1 MFEVFDVHNFCFG
14 GHMSTTQPSLYERL
28 GGEDMISSLI
38 PAFYVRVL
46 GDAELAPFFK
56 DSSLE
61 KLHSMQRE
69 FFIMAT
75 GGPVEYSGRSM
86 AHAHHGRGITKHHFG
101 RFSGHLVET
110 LLDMGV
116 TQEEADEVISR
127 INTHVNE
134 VTGTSY

>member
-1 MFEVFDVHNFCFG
+1 
-14 GHMSTTQPSLYERL
+14 MSDNTPSLYERL
-28 GGEDMISSLI
+28 GGEAMIASLI

-46 GDAELAPFFK
+46 ADAELAPFFK
-56 DSSLE
+56 HTPLE
-61 KLHSMQRE
+61 KLHTMQHE

-75 GGPVEYSGRSM
+75 GGPIAYTGKSM
-86 AHAHHGRGITKHHFG
+86 AHAHHGRGIAKHHFAL
-101 RFSGHLVET
+101 FTGHLIET

-116 TQEEADEVISR
+116 TQEEADEVIAR